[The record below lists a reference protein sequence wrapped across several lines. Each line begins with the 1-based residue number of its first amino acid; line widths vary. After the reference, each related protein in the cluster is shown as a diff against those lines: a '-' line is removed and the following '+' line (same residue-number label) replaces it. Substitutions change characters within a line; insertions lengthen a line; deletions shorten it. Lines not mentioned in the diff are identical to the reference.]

1 MNTKKHRITFLAL
14 FLKLLKPGGRAAV
27 IVPDGVVFKSSK
39 ANKEIRRILVED
51 HKLDAVISLPS
62 GYLNPMLVLVLLF

>member
-1 MNTKKHRITFLAL
+1 M
-14 FLKLLKPGGRAAV
+14 

-51 HKLDAVISLPS
+51 HKLDAVISLTS
-62 GYLNPMLVLVLLF
+62 GVFKPYKGVSTAINFY